1 MITKARMSSD
11 PLPGEGCPPLEP
23 ADAARSGL
31 GHFATFSGGLDLV
44 RQEVIEEV
52 IARHWNTIKIKKH
65 GTAIKNLPHIFET
78 TLRISNEKGFQAM
91 SMRDLSQETGL
102 SMGALYAY
110 FSGKDEL
117 LTMLQETGRAIT
129 RRVLEDSLLG
139 VHDPVERLR
148 TAIRT
153 HVFLSEA
160 MQPWFFFSYMEARHL
175 TYEEKGQAKA
185 GELETE
191 RLLAVILDQGCEAG
205 VFKEMDSH
213 LAAALIKAMV
223 QDWYLKR
230 WKYTRRR
237 VTVDQYANFVIE
249 FVDSFCLNPSAS
261 QTNQV

>member
-1 MITKARMSSD
+1 MKAKMSGN
-11 PLPGEGCPPLEP
+11 PIPGEVLSPPDP
-23 ADAARSGL
+23 AETARAGI
-31 GHFATFSGGLDLV
+31 FNIQTFFGEVDLA
-44 RQEVIEEV
+44 RREVIGEV

-65 GTAIKNLPHIFET
+65 QTAVRNLPHIFET
-78 TLRISNEKGFQAM
+78 TLRIGNEKGFQAM
-91 SMRDLSQETGL
+91 SMRDLSQESGL

-117 LTMLQETGRAIT
+117 LAMLQETGRGIT
-129 RRVLEDSLLG
+129 RRVLEDGLRG
-139 VHDPVERLR
+139 VSDPVDRLR

-153 HVFLSEA
+153 HVFLSEV

-175 TYEEKGQAKA
+175 TYEEKGKAKA

-191 RLLAVILDQGCEAG
+191 RLLAVLLDQGREAG
-205 VFKEMDSH
+205 VFRDMDSD
-213 LAAALIKAMV
+213 LTAALIKAMI

-237 VTVDQYANFVIE
+237 VSVDQYADFVIE

-261 QTNQV
+261 QNN